1 MLLVA
6 VLYFSFFSSFKR
18 LPPVYDYR
26 SQKLVS
32 IEESLQPIESEIDEL
47 PYYIKIVK
55 KHCQHIFI
63 MQSLK

>member
-1 MLLVA
+1 MLFVA

-18 LPPVYDYR
+18 LPPVYGYR
-26 SQKLVS
+26 SQKFVS
-32 IEESLQPIESEIDEL
+32 IEEALRPIGSEIDEL

-55 KHCQHIFI
+55 KHCQHIFN